1 MANIL
6 KIKRGL
12 KADISKLTL
21 VAGELAVALDT
32 QELYVGDN
40 EGNVK
45 IIKGGAAGAVES
57 ADKLTVARTITATG
71 DATGS
76 TSFDG
81 SENVEMALTLATSGV
96 TAGTYSKVTVDAK
109 GRVITGA
116 SLDKADLPT
125 IVIEDIEGLSEALG
139 AKATKEELK
148 NYVKTADLPKTAS
161 YIFPY
166 EKSGSDVVVT
176 NWNADD
182 IQSIVNKATAGDPF
196 TLQLKLENGKIY
208 NGYITK
214 ILPDFV
220 TIPEGNSYLGLVF
233 PTGPNHLKPLQ
244 SNGVYFGEDV
254 FYCYNIFYNTTTKA
268 VTEYNFFGQDVY
280 NYICADPSTGRLPQL
295 AKLSDLA
302 KKVDKVEGKALST
315 NDFTN
320 ELKAKLEGLSN
331 YDDTAIKAD
340 IAKKADATSISTAL
354 EGKVDKVEGKVLSS
368 NDYTTAEK
376 EKLAGLSNYNDTEIK
391 ADIAKKANA
400 TDVYTQTQVNTEL
413 GKKADKTTV
422 ESLTTTVNGKANKA
436 TTISGYGITDAYT
449 KKEVD
454 AKVTSVYKYKASV
467 ANEAALPTGG
477 QVVGDVYNLED
488 TGMNV
493 AWTGEGWDKLGS
505 VVDLTPYLTKEDA
518 GKTYAAKA
526 TTLVGYGITDAY
538 TKSAVNT
545 ELDKKVD
552 KEIGKQL
559 STNDYTTAEKT
570 KLTGI
575 ATGAEVNKIDA
586 VKVNGTALGITDKA
600 VNIDLSNY
608 ATKSTTLVGYGITN
622 AYTKDEVN
630 TALGKKANSSDVYTK
645 TEVNNSLANKLSK
658 TDVIDGGTF

>member
-1 MANIL
+1 MANTL

-32 QELYVGDN
+32 QELYVGDKD
-40 EGNVK
+40 GNVK
-45 IIKGGAAGAVES
+45 IIKGGASGAVES

-81 SENVEMALTLATSGV
+81 SQNVEMALELATSGV

-109 GRVITGA
+109 GRVTAGSNIT
-116 SLDKADLPT
+116 
-125 IVIEDIEGLSEALG
+125 VEDIGDLSTTLAGL
-139 AKATKEELK
+139 ATKEELSG
-148 NYVKTADLPKTAS
+148 YVKTADL
-161 YIFPY
+161 
-166 EKSGSDVVVT
+166 
-176 NWNADD
+176 
-182 IQSIVNKATAGDPF
+182 
-196 TLQLKLENGKIY
+196 
-208 NGYITK
+208 
-214 ILPDFV
+214 
-220 TIPEGNSYLGLVF
+220 
-233 PTGPNHLKPLQ
+233 
-244 SNGVYFGEDV
+244 
-254 FYCYNIFYNTTTKA
+254 TT
-268 VTEYNFFGQDVY
+268 ELN
-280 NYICADPSTGRLPQL
+280 
-295 AKLSDLA
+295 
-302 KKVDKVEGKALST
+302 KKVDKVAGKSLIDDTEITRLASV
-315 NDFTN
+315 
-320 ELKAKLEGLSN
+320 EN

-340 IAKKADATSISTAL
+340 IAKKADATAMSTAL

-376 EKLAGLSNYNDTEIK
+376 EKLAGLSNYDD
-391 ADIAKKANA
+391 ADIRASIATKAEA
-400 TDVYTQTQVNTEL
+400 DSVYTKEEVNTEL

-422 ESLTTTVNGKANKA
+422 ETLTTTVNGKADKA

-449 KKEVD
+449 KTEVD
-454 AKVTSVYKYKASV
+454 AKVSSVYKYKGSV
-467 ANEAALPTGG
+467 ADESALPTEG

-493 AWTGEGWDKLGS
+493 AWTGEGWDNLGS
-505 VVDLTPYLTKEDA
+505 VIDLTPYLTKEDA

-526 TTLVGYGITDAY
+526 TTLEGYGITDAY
-538 TKSAVNT
+538 TKTAVNT

-552 KEIGKQL
+552 KETGKQL

-608 ATKSTTLVGYGITN
+608 ATKSTTLAGYGITN

-630 TALGKKANSSDVYTK
+630 TELGKKANSSDVYTK
-645 TEVNNSLANKLSK
+645 TEINNSLANKLSK

>member
-1 MANIL
+1 MANTL

-45 IIKGGAAGAVES
+45 IVKGGASGAVES

-76 TSFDG
+76 TAFDG
-81 SENVEMALTLATSGV
+81 SQNVEMALELATSGV

-109 GRVITGA
+109 GRVTAGSNIT
-116 SLDKADLPT
+116 
-125 IVIEDIEGLSEALG
+125 VEDIGDLSTTLAGL
-139 AKATKEELK
+139 ATKAELAG
-148 NYVKTADLPKTAS
+148 YVKTANL
-161 YIFPY
+161 
-166 EKSGSDVVVT
+166 
-176 NWNADD
+176 
-182 IQSIVNKATAGDPF
+182 
-196 TLQLKLENGKIY
+196 
-208 NGYITK
+208 
-214 ILPDFV
+214 
-220 TIPEGNSYLGLVF
+220 
-233 PTGPNHLKPLQ
+233 
-244 SNGVYFGEDV
+244 
-254 FYCYNIFYNTTTKA
+254 TT
-268 VTEYNFFGQDVY
+268 ELN
-280 NYICADPSTGRLPQL
+280 
-295 AKLSDLA
+295 
-302 KKVDKVEGKALST
+302 KKVDKVAGKSLIDDTEITRLASV
-315 NDFTN
+315 
-320 ELKAKLEGLSN
+320 KN

-340 IAKKADATSISTAL
+340 IAKKADATAMTAAL
-354 EGKVDKVEGKVLSS
+354 GGKVDKVEGKVLSS

-400 TDVYTQTQVNTEL
+400 ADVYTQTQVNTEL
-413 GKKADKTTV
+413 DKKADKTTV
-422 ESLTTTVNGKANKA
+422 ETLTTTVNGKANKA

-449 KKEVD
+449 KTEVD
-454 AKVTSVYKYKASV
+454 AKVSSVYKYKGSV
-467 ANEAALPTGG
+467 VNESALPTEG
-477 QVVGDVYNLED
+477 QVAGDVYNLED

-493 AWTGEGWDKLGS
+493 AWTGEGWDNLGS

-526 TTLVGYGITDAY
+526 TTLEGYGITDAY
-538 TKSAVNT
+538 TKTAVDT
-545 ELDKKVD
+545 ELNKKVD

-608 ATKSTTLVGYGITN
+608 ATKSTTLAGYGITN

-630 TALGKKANSSDVYTK
+630 TELGKKANSSDVYTK
-645 TEVNNSLANKLSK
+645 TEVNNALVNKLSN

>member
-1 MANIL
+1 MANTL

-45 IIKGGAAGAVES
+45 IVKGGASGAVES

-76 TSFDG
+76 TAFDG
-81 SENVEMALTLATSGV
+81 SQNVEMALELATSGV

-109 GRVITGA
+109 GRVTAGSNIT
-116 SLDKADLPT
+116 
-125 IVIEDIEGLSEALG
+125 VEDIGDLSTTLAGL
-139 AKATKEELK
+139 ATKEELAG
-148 NYVKTADLPKTAS
+148 YVKTKDL
-161 YIFPY
+161 
-166 EKSGSDVVVT
+166 
-176 NWNADD
+176 
-182 IQSIVNKATAGDPF
+182 
-196 TLQLKLENGKIY
+196 
-208 NGYITK
+208 
-214 ILPDFV
+214 
-220 TIPEGNSYLGLVF
+220 
-233 PTGPNHLKPLQ
+233 
-244 SNGVYFGEDV
+244 
-254 FYCYNIFYNTTTKA
+254 TT
-268 VTEYNFFGQDVY
+268 ELN
-280 NYICADPSTGRLPQL
+280 
-295 AKLSDLA
+295 
-302 KKVDKVEGKALST
+302 KKVDKVAGKSLIDDTEITRLASV
-315 NDFTN
+315 
-320 ELKAKLEGLSN
+320 EN
-331 YDDTAIKAD
+331 YNDTAIKAD
-340 IAKKADATSISTAL
+340 IAKKADATAMTAAL

-376 EKLAGLSNYNDTEIK
+376 EKLAGLSNYNDTAIK
-391 ADIAKKANA
+391 ADIAKKANSA
-400 TDVYTQTQVNTEL
+400 DVYSKTDMDTKL
-413 GKKADKTTV
+413 GLKADKSALDALTETV
-422 ESLTTTVNGKANKA
+422 SGKANTA
-436 TTISGYGITDAYT
+436 NTLAGYGITDAYT
-449 KKEVD
+449 KTEVD
-454 AKVTSVYKYKASV
+454 AKVSSVYKYKGSV
-467 ANEAALPTGG
+467 ADKSALPTEG

-493 AWTGEGWDKLGS
+493 AWTGEGWDNLGS
-505 VVDLTPYLTKEDA
+505 VIDLTPYLTKEDA

-526 TTLVGYGITDAY
+526 TTLEGYGITDAY

-552 KEIGKQL
+552 KETGKQL

-608 ATKSTTLVGYGITN
+608 ATKSTTLAGYGITN

-630 TALGKKANSSDVYTK
+630 TELGKKANSSDVYTK

>member
-1 MANIL
+1 MANTL

-45 IIKGGAAGAVES
+45 IVKGGASGAVES

-76 TSFDG
+76 TTFDG
-81 SENVEMALTLATSGV
+81 SQNVEMALELATSGV

-109 GRVITGA
+109 GRVTAGSNIT
-116 SLDKADLPT
+116 
-125 IVIEDIEGLSEALG
+125 VEDIGDLSTTLAGL
-139 AKATKEELK
+139 ATKAELSG
-148 NYVKTADLPKTAS
+148 YVKTADL
-161 YIFPY
+161 
-166 EKSGSDVVVT
+166 
-176 NWNADD
+176 
-182 IQSIVNKATAGDPF
+182 
-196 TLQLKLENGKIY
+196 
-208 NGYITK
+208 
-214 ILPDFV
+214 
-220 TIPEGNSYLGLVF
+220 
-233 PTGPNHLKPLQ
+233 
-244 SNGVYFGEDV
+244 
-254 FYCYNIFYNTTTKA
+254 TT
-268 VTEYNFFGQDVY
+268 ELN
-280 NYICADPSTGRLPQL
+280 
-295 AKLSDLA
+295 
-302 KKVDKVEGKALST
+302 KKVDKVAGKSLIDDTEITRLASV
-315 NDFTN
+315 
-320 ELKAKLEGLSN
+320 KN
-331 YDDTAIKAD
+331 YDDTVIKAD
-340 IAKKADATSISTAL
+340 IAKKADATAMSTAL

-376 EKLAGLSNYNDTEIK
+376 EKLAGLSNYDDTDIK
-391 ADIAKKANA
+391 ASIATKAEADN
-400 TDVYTQTQVNTEL
+400 VYTKEEVNTEL

-422 ESLTTTVNGKANKA
+422 ETLTTTVDGKANKA
-436 TTISGYGITDAYT
+436 TTISGYGIADAYT
-449 KKEVD
+449 KTEVD
-454 AKVTSVYKYKASV
+454 AKVSSVYKYKGSV
-467 ANEAALPTGG
+467 ANESALPTEG
-477 QVVGDVYNLED
+477 QVTGDVYNLED

-493 AWTGEGWDKLGS
+493 AWTGEGWDNLGS
-505 VVDLTPYLTKEDA
+505 VIDLTLYLTKEDA

-526 TTLVGYGITDAY
+526 TTLEGYGITDAY
-538 TKSAVNT
+538 TKTAVDTSLNG
-545 ELDKKVD
+545 KVD
-552 KEIGKQL
+552 KVEGKTL

-608 ATKSTTLVGYGITN
+608 ATKSTTLAGYGITN

-630 TALGKKANSSDVYTK
+630 TELGKKANSSDVYTK

>member
-40 EGNVK
+40 EGHVK
-45 IIKGGAAGAVES
+45 IIKGGASGAVES

-76 TSFDG
+76 TTFDG
-81 SENVEMALTLATSGV
+81 SQNVEMALELATSGV
-96 TAGTYSKVTVDAK
+96 TAGTYSKVTVDTK
-109 GRVITGA
+109 GRVTAGSSIT
-116 SLDKADLPT
+116 
-125 IVIEDIEGLSEALG
+125 VEDIGDLSTTLAGL
-139 AKATKEELK
+139 ATKEELSG
-148 NYVKTADLPKTAS
+148 YVKTKDL
-161 YIFPY
+161 
-166 EKSGSDVVVT
+166 
-176 NWNADD
+176 
-182 IQSIVNKATAGDPF
+182 
-196 TLQLKLENGKIY
+196 
-208 NGYITK
+208 
-214 ILPDFV
+214 
-220 TIPEGNSYLGLVF
+220 
-233 PTGPNHLKPLQ
+233 
-244 SNGVYFGEDV
+244 
-254 FYCYNIFYNTTTKA
+254 TT
-268 VTEYNFFGQDVY
+268 ELN
-280 NYICADPSTGRLPQL
+280 
-295 AKLSDLA
+295 
-302 KKVDKVEGKALST
+302 KKVDKVPGKSLIDDTEITRLASV
-315 NDFTN
+315 
-320 ELKAKLEGLSN
+320 EN
-331 YDDTAIKAD
+331 YNDTAIKAD
-340 IAKKADATSISTAL
+340 IAKKADAIAMSTAL

-391 ADIAKKANA
+391 ASIATKANSD
-400 TDVYTQTQVNTEL
+400 DVYTKEEVNTEL

-422 ESLTTTVNGKANKA
+422 ETLTTTVDGKANKA

-449 KKEVD
+449 KTEVD
-454 AKVTSVYKYKASV
+454 AKVSSVYKYKGSV
-467 ANEAALPTGG
+467 ANEAALPTEG

-526 TTLVGYGITDAY
+526 TTLEGYGITDAY
-538 TKSAVNT
+538 TKTAANT
-545 ELDKKVD
+545 ELNKKVD
-552 KEIGKQL
+552 KETGKQL

-608 ATKSTTLVGYGITN
+608 ATKSTTLAGYGITN
-622 AYTKDEVN
+622 AYTEDEVN
-630 TALGKKANSSDVYTK
+630 TELGKKANSSDVYTK
-645 TEVNNSLANKLSK
+645 TEVDNSLANKLSK

>member
-1 MANIL
+1 MANTL

-32 QELYVGDN
+32 QELYVGDKD
-40 EGNVK
+40 GNVK
-45 IIKGGAAGAVES
+45 IIKGGASGAVES

-76 TSFDG
+76 TTFDG
-81 SENVEMALTLATSGV
+81 SQNVEMALELATSGV

-109 GRVITGA
+109 GRVTAGSNIT
-116 SLDKADLPT
+116 
-125 IVIEDIEGLSEALG
+125 VEDIGDLSTTLAGL
-139 AKATKEELK
+139 ATKEEL
-148 NYVKTADLPKTAS
+148 
-161 YIFPY
+161 
-166 EKSGSDVVVT
+166 SG
-176 NWNADD
+176 
-182 IQSIVNKATAGDPF
+182 
-196 TLQLKLENGKIY
+196 
-208 NGYITK
+208 
-214 ILPDFV
+214 
-220 TIPEGNSYLGLVF
+220 
-233 PTGPNHLKPLQ
+233 
-244 SNGVYFGEDV
+244 
-254 FYCYNIFYNTTTKA
+254 
-268 VTEYNFFGQDVY
+268 
-280 NYICADPSTGRLPQL
+280 
-295 AKLSDLA
+295 
-302 KKVDKVEGKALST
+302 KVDKVAGKSLIDDTEITRLASV
-315 NDFTN
+315 
-320 ELKAKLEGLSN
+320 KN

-340 IAKKADATSISTAL
+340 INKKADATAMSTAL

-391 ADIAKKANA
+391 ASIATKANSA
-400 TDVYTQTQVNTEL
+400 DVYTKTAMDTEL

-422 ESLTTTVNGKANKA
+422 ETLTTTVDGKANKA

-449 KKEVD
+449 KTEVD
-454 AKVTSVYKYKASV
+454 AKVSSVYKYKGSV
-467 ANEAALPTGG
+467 ANEAALPTEG

-505 VVDLTPYLTKEDA
+505 VIDLTPYLTKEDA

-526 TTLVGYGITDAY
+526 TTLEGYGITDAY
-538 TKSAVNT
+538 TKTAVNT

-552 KEIGKQL
+552 KETGKQL

-608 ATKSTTLVGYGITN
+608 ATKSTTLAGYGITN

-630 TALGKKANSSDVYTK
+630 TELGKKANSSDVYTK
-645 TEVNNSLANKLSK
+645 TEVDNSLANKLSK
-658 TDVIDGGTF
+658 TDVIDGGNF

>member
-1 MANIL
+1 MANTL

-32 QELYVGDN
+32 QELYVGDKDN
-40 EGNVK
+40 NVK
-45 IIKGGAAGAVES
+45 IIKGGASGAVES

-76 TSFDG
+76 TAFDG
-81 SENVEMALTLATSGV
+81 SQNVEMALELATSGV

-109 GRVITGA
+109 GRVTAGSNIT
-116 SLDKADLPT
+116 
-125 IVIEDIEGLSEALG
+125 VEDIGDLSTTLAGL
-139 AKATKEELK
+139 ATKKELAG
-148 NYVKTADLPKTAS
+148 YVKTTDL
-161 YIFPY
+161 
-166 EKSGSDVVVT
+166 
-176 NWNADD
+176 
-182 IQSIVNKATAGDPF
+182 
-196 TLQLKLENGKIY
+196 
-208 NGYITK
+208 
-214 ILPDFV
+214 
-220 TIPEGNSYLGLVF
+220 
-233 PTGPNHLKPLQ
+233 
-244 SNGVYFGEDV
+244 
-254 FYCYNIFYNTTTKA
+254 TT
-268 VTEYNFFGQDVY
+268 ELN
-280 NYICADPSTGRLPQL
+280 
-295 AKLSDLA
+295 
-302 KKVDKVEGKALST
+302 KKVDKVAGKSLIDDTEITRLASV
-315 NDFTN
+315 
-320 ELKAKLEGLSN
+320 EN

-340 IAKKADATSISTAL
+340 IAKKADATAMSTAL

-400 TDVYTQTQVNTEL
+400 ADVYTQTQVNTEL
-413 GKKADKTTV
+413 SKKADKTTV
-422 ESLTTTVNGKANKA
+422 ETLTTTVDGKANKA
-436 TTISGYGITDAYT
+436 TTISGYGIEDAYT
-449 KKEVD
+449 KTEVD
-454 AKVTSVYKYKASV
+454 AKVSSVYKYKGSV
-467 ANEAALPTGG
+467 ANESALPTEG

-526 TTLVGYGITDAY
+526 TTLEGYGITDAY
-538 TKSAVNT
+538 TQSAVDT
-545 ELDKKVD
+545 ELNKKVD
-552 KEIGKQL
+552 KETGKQL
-559 STNDYTTAEKT
+559 STNDYTTDEKT

-608 ATKSTTLVGYGITN
+608 ATKSTTLAGYGITN
-622 AYTKDEVN
+622 AYTKNEVN
-630 TALGKKANSSDVYTK
+630 TELGKKANSSDVYTK
-645 TEVNNSLANKLSK
+645 TEVDNSLANKLSK

>member
-1 MANIL
+1 MANTL

-45 IIKGGAAGAVES
+45 IVKGGASGAVES
-57 ADKLTVARTITATG
+57 ADKLTVARTITAIG

-76 TSFDG
+76 TAFDG
-81 SENVEMALTLATSGV
+81 SQNVEMALELATSGV

-109 GRVITGA
+109 GRVTGGADITIEDVSDLSTQLEVLGTEIETTSNQA
-116 SLDKADLPT
+116 GRAEATADKAL
-125 IVIEDIEGLSEALG
+125 EDI
-139 AKATKEELK
+139 
-148 NYVKTADLPKTAS
+148 
-161 YIFPY
+161 
-166 EKSGSDVVVT
+166 
-176 NWNADD
+176 
-182 IQSIVNKATAGDPF
+182 
-196 TLQLKLENGKIY
+196 
-208 NGYITK
+208 
-214 ILPDFV
+214 
-220 TIPEGNSYLGLVF
+220 
-233 PTGPNHLKPLQ
+233 
-244 SNGVYFGEDV
+244 
-254 FYCYNIFYNTTTKA
+254 TKA
-268 VTEYNFFGQDVY
+268 NAE
-280 NYICADPSTGRLPQL
+280 
-295 AKLSDLA
+295 
-302 KKVDKVEGKALST
+302 
-315 NDFTN
+315 
-320 ELKAKLEGLSN
+320 
-331 YDDTAIKAD
+331 
-340 IAKKADATSISTAL
+340 IAKKADATAMSTAL

-376 EKLAGLSNYNDTEIK
+376 EKLAGLSNYNDTDIK
-391 ADIAKKANA
+391 ASIATKAEADN
-400 TDVYTQTQVNTEL
+400 VYTKEEVNTEL

-422 ESLTTTVNGKANKA
+422 ETLTTTVDGKADKA

-449 KKEVD
+449 KTEVD
-454 AKVTSVYKYKASV
+454 AKVSSVYKYKGSV
-467 ANEAALPTGG
+467 ANEAALPTED
-477 QVVGDVYNLED
+477 QVIGDVYNLED

-518 GKTYAAKA
+518 GKTYASKA
-526 TTLVGYGITDAY
+526 TTLEGYGITDAY
-538 TKSAVNT
+538 TKTAVDT

-552 KEIGKQL
+552 KVTGKQL

-608 ATKSTTLVGYGITN
+608 ATKSTTLAGYGITN

-630 TALGKKANSSDVYTK
+630 TELGKKANSSDVYTK
-645 TEVNNSLANKLSK
+645 TEVNDALANKLSN

>member
-1 MANIL
+1 MANTL

-21 VAGELAVALDT
+21 VSGELAVALDT

-45 IIKGGAAGAVES
+45 IIKGGASGAVES

-71 DATGS
+71 DATGF

-81 SENVEMALTLATSGV
+81 SQNVEMALELATSGV

-109 GRVITGA
+109 GRVTAGSNIT
-116 SLDKADLPT
+116 
-125 IVIEDIEGLSEALG
+125 VEDIGDLSTTLAGL
-139 AKATKEELK
+139 ATKKELGE
-148 NYVKTADLPKTAS
+148 YVKTADL
-161 YIFPY
+161 
-166 EKSGSDVVVT
+166 
-176 NWNADD
+176 
-182 IQSIVNKATAGDPF
+182 
-196 TLQLKLENGKIY
+196 
-208 NGYITK
+208 
-214 ILPDFV
+214 
-220 TIPEGNSYLGLVF
+220 
-233 PTGPNHLKPLQ
+233 
-244 SNGVYFGEDV
+244 
-254 FYCYNIFYNTTTKA
+254 TT
-268 VTEYNFFGQDVY
+268 ELN
-280 NYICADPSTGRLPQL
+280 
-295 AKLSDLA
+295 
-302 KKVDKVEGKALST
+302 KKVDKVAGKSLIDDTEITRLASV
-315 NDFTN
+315 
-320 ELKAKLEGLSN
+320 KN

-340 IAKKADATSISTAL
+340 IAKKADATAMSTAL

-376 EKLAGLSNYNDTEIK
+376 EKLAGLSNYDD
-391 ADIAKKANA
+391 ADIRASIATKAEANN
-400 TDVYTQTQVNTEL
+400 VYTKEEVNTEL

-422 ESLTTTVNGKANKA
+422 ETLTTTVNGKADKA

-449 KKEVD
+449 KTEVD
-454 AKVTSVYKYKASV
+454 AKVSSVYKYKGSV
-467 ANEAALPTGG
+467 ANEAALPTEG

-518 GKTYAAKA
+518 GRTFAVKA
-526 TTLVGYGITDAY
+526 TTLEGYGITDAY
-538 TKSAVNT
+538 TQSAVDT

-552 KEIGKQL
+552 KVTGKGL

-608 ATKSTTLVGYGITN
+608 ATKSTTLAGYGITN

-630 TALGKKANSSDVYTK
+630 TELGKKANSSDVYTK
-645 TEVNNSLANKLSK
+645 TEVNDALVNKLSN

>member
-1 MANIL
+1 MANTL

-45 IIKGGAAGAVES
+45 IVKGGASGAVES

-76 TSFDG
+76 TAFDG
-81 SENVEMALTLATSGV
+81 SQNVEMALELATSGV

-109 GRVITGA
+109 GRVTGGANITIEDVSDLSTQLEVLGTEIETTSNQA
-116 SLDKADLPT
+116 GRAEATADKAL
-125 IVIEDIEGLSEALG
+125 EDI
-139 AKATKEELK
+139 
-148 NYVKTADLPKTAS
+148 
-161 YIFPY
+161 
-166 EKSGSDVVVT
+166 
-176 NWNADD
+176 
-182 IQSIVNKATAGDPF
+182 
-196 TLQLKLENGKIY
+196 
-208 NGYITK
+208 
-214 ILPDFV
+214 
-220 TIPEGNSYLGLVF
+220 
-233 PTGPNHLKPLQ
+233 
-244 SNGVYFGEDV
+244 
-254 FYCYNIFYNTTTKA
+254 TKA
-268 VTEYNFFGQDVY
+268 NAE
-280 NYICADPSTGRLPQL
+280 
-295 AKLSDLA
+295 
-302 KKVDKVEGKALST
+302 
-315 NDFTN
+315 
-320 ELKAKLEGLSN
+320 
-331 YDDTAIKAD
+331 
-340 IAKKADATSISTAL
+340 IAKKADATAMSTAL

-376 EKLAGLSNYNDTEIK
+376 EKLAGLSNYNDADIK
-391 ADIAKKANA
+391 ASIATKAEADN
-400 TDVYTQTQVNTEL
+400 VYTKEEVNTEL

-422 ESLTTTVNGKANKA
+422 ETLTTTVNGKADKA

-449 KKEVD
+449 KTEVD
-454 AKVTSVYKYKASV
+454 AKVASVYKYKGSV
-467 ANEAALPTGG
+467 ANEDALPTAD
-477 QVVGDVYNLED
+477 QVIGDVYNLED

-518 GKTYAAKA
+518 GKTYASKA
-526 TTLVGYGITDAY
+526 TTLEGYGITDAY
-538 TKSAVNT
+538 TKTAVDT

-552 KEIGKQL
+552 KVTGKQL

-608 ATKSTTLVGYGITN
+608 ATKSTTLAGYGITN

-630 TALGKKANSSDVYTK
+630 TELGKKANSSDVYTK
-645 TEVNNSLANKLSK
+645 TEVNDALANKLSN

>member
-1 MANIL
+1 MANTL

-45 IIKGGAAGAVES
+45 IVKGGASGAVES

-76 TSFDG
+76 TAFDG
-81 SENVEMALTLATSGV
+81 SQNVEMALELATSGV
-96 TAGTYSKVTVDAK
+96 TAGTYSKVTVDTK
-109 GRVITGA
+109 GRVTAGSSIT
-116 SLDKADLPT
+116 
-125 IVIEDIEGLSEALG
+125 VEDIGDLSTTLAGL
-139 AKATKEELK
+139 ATKEELSG
-148 NYVKTADLPKTAS
+148 YVKTKDL
-161 YIFPY
+161 
-166 EKSGSDVVVT
+166 
-176 NWNADD
+176 
-182 IQSIVNKATAGDPF
+182 
-196 TLQLKLENGKIY
+196 
-208 NGYITK
+208 
-214 ILPDFV
+214 
-220 TIPEGNSYLGLVF
+220 
-233 PTGPNHLKPLQ
+233 
-244 SNGVYFGEDV
+244 
-254 FYCYNIFYNTTTKA
+254 TT
-268 VTEYNFFGQDVY
+268 ELN
-280 NYICADPSTGRLPQL
+280 
-295 AKLSDLA
+295 
-302 KKVDKVEGKALST
+302 KKVDKVPGKSLIDDTEITRLASV
-315 NDFTN
+315 
-320 ELKAKLEGLSN
+320 EN
-331 YDDTAIKAD
+331 YNDTAIKAD
-340 IAKKADATSISTAL
+340 IAKKADATAMTAAL
-354 EGKVDKVEGKVLSS
+354 GGKVDKVEGKVLSS

-400 TDVYTQTQVNTEL
+400 ADVYTQTQVNTEL

-422 ESLTTTVNGKANKA
+422 ESLTTTVDGKANKA

-449 KKEVD
+449 KTEVD
-454 AKVTSVYKYKASV
+454 AKVSSVYKYKGSV
-467 ANEAALPTGG
+467 ANEAALPTEG

-526 TTLVGYGITDAY
+526 TTLEGYGIADAY
-538 TKSAVNT
+538 TKLAVDT

-552 KEIGKQL
+552 KETGKQL

-608 ATKSTTLVGYGITN
+608 ATKSTTLAGYGITN

-630 TALGKKANSSDVYTK
+630 TELGKKANSSDVYTK
-645 TEVNNSLANKLSK
+645 TEVNDALANKLSK

>member
-1 MANIL
+1 MANTL

-40 EGNVK
+40 KGNVK
-45 IIKGGAAGAVES
+45 IVKGGASGAVES
-57 ADKLTVARTITATG
+57 ANKLTVARTITATG

-81 SENVEMALTLATSGV
+81 SQNVEMALELATSGV

-109 GRVITGA
+109 GRVTAGSNIT
-116 SLDKADLPT
+116 
-125 IVIEDIEGLSEALG
+125 VEDIGDLSTTLAGL
-139 AKATKEELK
+139 ATKAELAG
-148 NYVKTADLPKTAS
+148 YVKTADL
-161 YIFPY
+161 
-166 EKSGSDVVVT
+166 
-176 NWNADD
+176 
-182 IQSIVNKATAGDPF
+182 
-196 TLQLKLENGKIY
+196 
-208 NGYITK
+208 
-214 ILPDFV
+214 
-220 TIPEGNSYLGLVF
+220 
-233 PTGPNHLKPLQ
+233 
-244 SNGVYFGEDV
+244 
-254 FYCYNIFYNTTTKA
+254 TT
-268 VTEYNFFGQDVY
+268 ELN
-280 NYICADPSTGRLPQL
+280 
-295 AKLSDLA
+295 
-302 KKVDKVEGKALST
+302 KKVDKVAGKSLIDDTEITRLASV
-315 NDFTN
+315 
-320 ELKAKLEGLSN
+320 KN

-340 IAKKADATSISTAL
+340 INKKADATAMSTAL

-376 EKLAGLSNYNDTEIK
+376 EKLAGLSNYDDTDIK
-391 ADIAKKANA
+391 ASIATKANSA
-400 TDVYTQTQVNTEL
+400 DVYTKTEVDTKVDTINGTITSTREELNTAIEA
-413 GKKADKTTV
+413 KAD
-422 ESLTTTVNGKANKA
+422 KA
-436 TTISGYGITDAYT
+436 TTISGYGIADAYT
-449 KKEVD
+449 KTEVD
-454 AKVTSVYKYKASV
+454 AKVSSVYKYKGSV
-467 ANEAALPTGG
+467 TNESALPTEG

-493 AWTGEGWDKLGS
+493 AWTGEGWDNLGS
-505 VVDLTPYLTKEDA
+505 VIDLTPYLTKEDA

-526 TTLVGYGITDAY
+526 TTLEGYGITDAY
-538 TKSAVNT
+538 TKTAANT
-545 ELDKKVD
+545 ELNKKVD

-608 ATKSTTLVGYGITN
+608 ATKSITLAGYGITN

-630 TALGKKANSSDVYTK
+630 TELGKKANSSDVYTK
-645 TEVNNSLANKLSK
+645 TEVDNSLANKLSK

>member
-1 MANIL
+1 MANTL

-21 VAGELAVALDT
+21 VEGELAVALDT

-45 IIKGGAAGAVES
+45 IVKGGASGAVES
-57 ADKLTVARTITATG
+57 ANKLTVARTITATG

-81 SENVEMALTLATSGV
+81 SQNVEMALELATSGV
-96 TAGTYSKVTVDAK
+96 TAGTYSKVTVDEK
-109 GRVITGA
+109 GRVTAGSNIT
-116 SLDKADLPT
+116 
-125 IVIEDIEGLSEALG
+125 VEDIGDLSTTLAGL
-139 AKATKEELK
+139 ATKGELAG
-148 NYVKTADLPKTAS
+148 YVKTADL
-161 YIFPY
+161 
-166 EKSGSDVVVT
+166 
-176 NWNADD
+176 
-182 IQSIVNKATAGDPF
+182 
-196 TLQLKLENGKIY
+196 
-208 NGYITK
+208 
-214 ILPDFV
+214 
-220 TIPEGNSYLGLVF
+220 
-233 PTGPNHLKPLQ
+233 
-244 SNGVYFGEDV
+244 
-254 FYCYNIFYNTTTKA
+254 TT
-268 VTEYNFFGQDVY
+268 ELN
-280 NYICADPSTGRLPQL
+280 
-295 AKLSDLA
+295 
-302 KKVDKVEGKALST
+302 KKVDKVEGKSLIDDTEITRLASV
-315 NDFTN
+315 
-320 ELKAKLEGLSN
+320 EN
-331 YDDTAIKAD
+331 YDDTVIKAD
-340 IAKKADATSISTAL
+340 IAKKADATAMSTAL
-354 EGKVDKVEGKVLSS
+354 EGKVDKVQGKVLSS

-376 EKLAGLSNYNDTEIK
+376 EKLAGLSNYDDTEIK

-422 ESLTTTVNGKANKA
+422 ESLTTTVNGKADKA

-449 KKEVD
+449 KTEVD
-454 AKVTSVYKYKASV
+454 AKVSSVYKYKGSV
-467 ANEAALPTGG
+467 ANEEALPTAD
-477 QVVGDVYNLED
+477 QVVGDVYNLEN

-526 TTLVGYGITDAY
+526 TTLEGYGIADAY
-538 TKSAVNT
+538 TKSAVDT

-608 ATKSTTLVGYGITN
+608 ATKSTTLAGYGITN

-630 TALGKKANSSDVYTK
+630 TELGKKANSSDVYTK
-645 TEVNNSLANKLSK
+645 TEVNDALVNKLSN

>member
-1 MANIL
+1 MANTL

-32 QELYVGDN
+32 QELYVGDKDN
-40 EGNVK
+40 NVK
-45 IIKGGAAGAVES
+45 IIKGGASGAVES

-76 TSFDG
+76 TAFDG
-81 SENVEMALTLATSGV
+81 SQNVEMALELATSGV

-109 GRVITGA
+109 GRVTAGSNIT
-116 SLDKADLPT
+116 
-125 IVIEDIEGLSEALG
+125 VEDIGDLSTTLDGL
-139 AKATKEELK
+139 ATKEELSG
-148 NYVKTADLPKTAS
+148 YVKTADL
-161 YIFPY
+161 
-166 EKSGSDVVVT
+166 
-176 NWNADD
+176 
-182 IQSIVNKATAGDPF
+182 
-196 TLQLKLENGKIY
+196 
-208 NGYITK
+208 
-214 ILPDFV
+214 
-220 TIPEGNSYLGLVF
+220 
-233 PTGPNHLKPLQ
+233 
-244 SNGVYFGEDV
+244 
-254 FYCYNIFYNTTTKA
+254 TT
-268 VTEYNFFGQDVY
+268 ELN
-280 NYICADPSTGRLPQL
+280 
-295 AKLSDLA
+295 
-302 KKVDKVEGKALST
+302 KKVDKVAGKSLIDDTEITRLASV
-315 NDFTN
+315 
-320 ELKAKLEGLSN
+320 EN

-340 IAKKADATSISTAL
+340 IAKKADATAMSTAL

-376 EKLAGLSNYNDTEIK
+376 EKLAGLSNYDD
-391 ADIAKKANA
+391 ADIRASIATKAEA
-400 TDVYTQTQVNTEL
+400 DSVYTKEEVNTEL

-422 ESLTTTVNGKANKA
+422 ETLTTTVNGKANKA

-449 KKEVD
+449 KTEVD
-454 AKVTSVYKYKASV
+454 AKVSSVYKYKGSV
-467 ANEAALPTGG
+467 VNESALPTEG
-477 QVVGDVYNLED
+477 QVAGDVYNLED

-493 AWTGEGWDKLGS
+493 AWTGEGWDNLGS

-526 TTLVGYGITDAY
+526 TTLEGYGITDAY
-538 TKSAVNT
+538 TKTAVDT
-545 ELDKKVD
+545 ELNKKVD

-608 ATKSTTLVGYGITN
+608 ATKSTTLAGYGITN

-630 TALGKKANSSDVYTK
+630 TELGKKANSSDVYTK
-645 TEVNNSLANKLSK
+645 TEVNNALANKLSN

>member
-1 MANIL
+1 MANTL

-45 IIKGGAAGAVES
+45 IVKGGASGAVES
-57 ADKLTVARTITATG
+57 ANKLTVARTITATG

-81 SENVEMALTLATSGV
+81 SQNVEMALELATSGV

-109 GRVITGA
+109 GRVTAGSNIT
-116 SLDKADLPT
+116 
-125 IVIEDIEGLSEALG
+125 VEDI
-139 AKATKEELK
+139 
-148 NYVKTADLPKTAS
+148 
-161 YIFPY
+161 
-166 EKSGSDVVVT
+166 
-176 NWNADD
+176 
-182 IQSIVNKATAGDPF
+182 GD
-196 TLQLKLENGKIY
+196 
-208 NGYITK
+208 
-214 ILPDFV
+214 
-220 TIPEGNSYLGLVF
+220 
-233 PTGPNHLKPLQ
+233 
-244 SNGVYFGEDV
+244 
-254 FYCYNIFYNTTTKA
+254 
-268 VTEYNFFGQDVY
+268 
-280 NYICADPSTGRLPQL
+280 
-295 AKLSDLA
+295 
-302 KKVDKVEGKALST
+302 LST
-315 NDFTN
+315 T
-320 ELKAKLEGLSN
+320 
-331 YDDTAIKAD
+331 
-340 IAKKADATSISTAL
+340 
-354 EGKVDKVEGKVLSS
+354 
-368 NDYTTAEK
+368 
-376 EKLAGLSNYNDTEIK
+376 LAGIATE
-391 ADIAKKANA
+391 
-400 TDVYTQTQVNTEL
+400 VNTEL

-422 ESLTTTVNGKANKA
+422 ETLTTTVNGKANKA

-449 KKEVD
+449 KTEVD
-454 AKVTSVYKYKASV
+454 AKVSSVYKYKGSV
-467 ANEAALPTGG
+467 VNESALPTEG
-477 QVVGDVYNLED
+477 QVAGDVYNLED

-493 AWTGEGWDKLGS
+493 AWTGEGWDNLGS

-526 TTLVGYGITDAY
+526 TTLEGYGITDAY
-538 TKSAVNT
+538 TKTAVDT
-545 ELDKKVD
+545 ELNKKVD

-608 ATKSTTLVGYGITN
+608 ATKSTTLAGYGITN

-630 TALGKKANSSDVYTK
+630 TELGKKANSSDVYTK
-645 TEVNNSLANKLSK
+645 TEVNNALANKLSN

>member
-1 MANIL
+1 MANTL

-32 QELYVGDN
+32 QELYVGDKD
-40 EGNVK
+40 GNVK
-45 IIKGGAAGAVES
+45 IVKGGASGAVES
-57 ADKLTVARTITATG
+57 ANKLTVARTITATG

-81 SENVEMALTLATSGV
+81 SQNVEMALELATSGV
-96 TAGTYSKVTVDAK
+96 IAGTYSKVTVDAK
-109 GRVITGA
+109 GRVTAGSNIT
-116 SLDKADLPT
+116 
-125 IVIEDIEGLSEALG
+125 VEDIGDLSTTLAGL
-139 AKATKEELK
+139 ATKAELAG
-148 NYVKTADLPKTAS
+148 YVKTADL
-161 YIFPY
+161 
-166 EKSGSDVVVT
+166 
-176 NWNADD
+176 
-182 IQSIVNKATAGDPF
+182 
-196 TLQLKLENGKIY
+196 
-208 NGYITK
+208 
-214 ILPDFV
+214 
-220 TIPEGNSYLGLVF
+220 
-233 PTGPNHLKPLQ
+233 
-244 SNGVYFGEDV
+244 
-254 FYCYNIFYNTTTKA
+254 TT
-268 VTEYNFFGQDVY
+268 ELN
-280 NYICADPSTGRLPQL
+280 R
-295 AKLSDLA
+295 
-302 KKVDKVEGKALST
+302 KVDKVAGKSLIDDTEITRLASV
-315 NDFTN
+315 
-320 ELKAKLEGLSN
+320 EN

-340 IAKKADATSISTAL
+340 IAKKADATAMSTAL
-354 EGKVDKVEGKVLSS
+354 EEKVDKVEGKVLSS

-400 TDVYTQTQVNTEL
+400 ADVYTQTQVNTEL

-422 ESLTTTVNGKANKA
+422 ESLTTTVDGKANKA
-436 TTISGYGITDAYT
+436 TTISGYGIEDAYT
-449 KKEVD
+449 KTEVD
-454 AKVTSVYKYKASV
+454 AKVSSVYKYKGSV
-467 ANEAALPTGG
+467 ANESALPTEG

-493 AWTGEGWDKLGS
+493 AWTGEGWDNLGS
-505 VVDLTPYLTKEDA
+505 VIDLTPYLTKDDA

-526 TTLVGYGITDAY
+526 TTLEGYGIADAY
-538 TKSAVNT
+538 TKSAVDT
-545 ELDKKVD
+545 ELNKKVD

-630 TALGKKANSSDVYTK
+630 TELGKKANSGDVYTK
-645 TEVNNSLANKLSK
+645 TEVDNSLANKLSK

>member
-1 MANIL
+1 MANTL

-45 IIKGGAAGAVES
+45 IVKGGASGAVES

-76 TSFDG
+76 TAFDG
-81 SENVEMALTLATSGV
+81 SQNVEMALELATSGV

-109 GRVITGA
+109 GRVTAGSNIT
-116 SLDKADLPT
+116 
-125 IVIEDIEGLSEALG
+125 VEDIGDLSTTLAGL
-139 AKATKEELK
+139 ATKEELSG
-148 NYVKTADLPKTAS
+148 YVKT
-161 YIFPY
+161 
-166 EKSGSDVVVT
+166 
-176 NWNADD
+176 
-182 IQSIVNKATAGDPF
+182 
-196 TLQLKLENGKIY
+196 EN
-208 NGYITK
+208 
-214 ILPDFV
+214 L
-220 TIPEGNSYLGLVF
+220 
-233 PTGPNHLKPLQ
+233 
-244 SNGVYFGEDV
+244 
-254 FYCYNIFYNTTTKA
+254 TT
-268 VTEYNFFGQDVY
+268 ELN
-280 NYICADPSTGRLPQL
+280 
-295 AKLSDLA
+295 
-302 KKVDKVEGKALST
+302 KKVDKVPGKSLIDDTEITRLASV
-315 NDFTN
+315 
-320 ELKAKLEGLSN
+320 EN
-331 YDDTAIKAD
+331 YNDTAIKAD
-340 IAKKADATSISTAL
+340 IAKKADATAMSTAL

-400 TDVYTQTQVNTEL
+400 ADVYTQTQVNTEL

-422 ESLTTTVNGKANKA
+422 ESLTTTVDGKANKA
-436 TTISGYGITDAYT
+436 TTISGYGIEDAYT
-449 KKEVD
+449 KTEVD
-454 AKVTSVYKYKASV
+454 AKVSSVYKYKGSV
-467 ANEAALPTGG
+467 ANESALPTEG

-493 AWTGEGWDKLGS
+493 AWTGEGWDNLGS
-505 VVDLTPYLTKEDA
+505 VIDLTPYLTKDDA

-526 TTLVGYGITDAY
+526 TTLEGYGITDAY
-538 TKSAVNT
+538 TKSEVDT

-552 KEIGKQL
+552 KVTGKGL

-608 ATKSTTLVGYGITN
+608 ATKSTTLAGYGITN

-630 TALGKKANSSDVYTK
+630 TELGKKANSSDVYTK
-645 TEVNNSLANKLSK
+645 TEVNNSLANKLSN

>member
-1 MANIL
+1 MANTL

-40 EGNVK
+40 AGNVK
-45 IIKGGAAGAVES
+45 IVKGGASGAVES

-76 TSFDG
+76 TAFDG
-81 SENVEMALTLATSGV
+81 SQNVEMALELANSGV
-96 TAGTYSKVTVDAK
+96 TAGTYTKVTVDTK
-109 GRVITGA
+109 GRVTTGA
-116 SLDKADLPT
+116 NIT
-125 IVIEDIEGLSEALG
+125 VEDIGDLSDTLATL
-139 AKATKEELK
+139 ATKEELK
-148 NYVKTADLPKTAS
+148 SYVKTTEMNTA
-161 YIFPY
+161 
-166 EKSGSDVVVT
+166 
-176 NWNADD
+176 
-182 IQSIVNKATAGDPF
+182 
-196 TLQLKLENGKIY
+196 LEN
-208 NGYITK
+208 
-214 ILPDFV
+214 
-220 TIPEGNSYLGLVF
+220 
-233 PTGPNHLKPLQ
+233 
-244 SNGVYFGEDV
+244 
-254 FYCYNIFYNTTTKA
+254 
-268 VTEYNFFGQDVY
+268 
-280 NYICADPSTGRLPQL
+280 
-295 AKLSDLA
+295 
-302 KKVDKVEGKALST
+302 KVDKVAGKSLIDDTEITRLASV
-315 NDFTN
+315 
-320 ELKAKLEGLSN
+320 EN
-331 YDDTAIKAD
+331 YDDTVIKAD
-340 IAKKADATSISTAL
+340 IAKKADATAMTAAL

-368 NDYTTAEK
+368 NDYTTEEK
-376 EKLAGLSNYNDTEIK
+376 NKLAGLSNYDDTAIK
-391 ADIAKKANA
+391 ADIAKKANSA
-400 TDVYTQTQVNTEL
+400 DVYTKTAMDTEL

-422 ESLTTTVNGKANKA
+422 EALTTTVDGKANKA
-436 TTISGYGITDAYT
+436 TTISGYGIADAYT
-449 KKEVD
+449 KTEVD
-454 AKVTSVYKYKASV
+454 AKVSSVYKYKGSV
-467 ANEAALPTGG
+467 ADKSALPTEG

-493 AWTGEGWDKLGS
+493 AWTGEGWDNLGS
-505 VVDLTPYLTKEDA
+505 VIDLTPYLTKEDA

-526 TTLVGYGITDAY
+526 TTLEGYGITDAY
-538 TKSAVNT
+538 TKTEVDT

-608 ATKSTTLVGYGITN
+608 ATKSTTLAGYGITN

-630 TALGKKANSSDVYTK
+630 TELGKKANSSDVYTK